1 MYKTLREKKQ
11 GTIVTICL
19 GLLNPIK
26 RTWRV
31 HVGAVRLR
39 NASGGSGSEE
49 PSAACFE
56 PANVLC
62 SLNGIL

>member
-1 MYKTLREKKQ
+1 MKLSGKKH
-11 GTIVTICL
+11 GMIVTICL

-39 NASGGSGSEE
+39 NASGDPGAEE
-49 PSAACFE
+49 PSTVCFE
-56 PANVLC
+56 PTNVLC